1 MSDGTIPVRVTQM
14 RFEADSVLSVE
25 FETLDG
31 SALPLAAPGAHVDVI
46 LKEDLRRSYS
56 LTQDITS
63 GSRCIVAIH
72 RDPQSKGGS
81 AYVHDTLRVGDKLRI
96 SRPKNNFPLDE
107 TAALSVL
114 IAGGIGI
121 TPILAMIRRLTA
133 EQRTWKLI
141 FATRSRQAA
150 AFRSEIEA
158 CVAASN
164 GAGAGSGTVSG
175 TDSGTG
181 SVSYHF
187 DDEQN
192 GALID
197 IKGIMAANPSAHFY
211 CCGPEPMLAAYE
223 AAARDMPRDQIH
235 VEYFS
240 ASEEVARD
248 GGFDLVLDRSGKTLH
263 VDSGKTILDVL
274 IENNVSVP
282 FSCSEGVCG
291 TCETRVIEGRPD
303 HRDMILTD
311 EERANGDT
319 MMVCCSGSKS
329 ARLVLDL

>member
-1 MSDGTIPVRVTQM
+1 M
-14 RFEADSVLSVE
+14 RREADTVVSVE

-31 SALPLAAPGAHVDVI
+31 SNLPKAAPGAHVDVI
-46 LKEDLRRSYS
+46 LRDDLRRSYS
-56 LTQDITS
+56 LTRENTA
-63 GSRCIVAIH
+63 GPTFTVAIH

-81 AYVHDTLRVGDKLRI
+81 AFVHERLRVGDKVRI

-107 TAALSVL
+107 TSENSVL

-121 TPILAMIRRLTA
+121 TPILAMVRRLTEERRRWEVFYA
-133 EQRTWKLI
+133 
-141 FATRSRQAA
+141 ARSRTAA
-150 AFRSEIEA
+150 AFCEELDT
-158 CVAASN
+158 CVQASN
-164 GAGAGSGTVSG
+164 GKGRVN
-175 TDSGTG
+175 
-181 SVSYHF
+181 YHF
-187 DDEQN
+187 DDEQR
-192 GALID
+192 GSLVD
-197 IKGIMAANPSAHFY
+197 IRSIMESNPEAHFY

-223 AAARDMPRDQIH
+223 AAAREVPRGQVH

-240 ASEEVARD
+240 ATEEVARD
-248 GGFDLVLDRSGKTLH
+248 GGFDLVLERSGKTLH
-263 VDSGKTILDVL
+263 VESGKTILDVL

-311 EERANGDT
+311 EERAKGDT

-329 ARLVLDL
+329 PRLVLDL

>member
-1 MSDGTIPVRVTQM
+1 MSEATIPVRVKQM
-14 RFEADSVLSVE
+14 RREADTVVSVE

-31 SALPLAAPGAHVDVI
+31 SNLPKAAPGAHVDVI
-46 LKEDLRRSYS
+46 LRDDLRRSYS
-56 LTQDITS
+56 LTRENTA
-63 GSRCIVAIH
+63 GPTFTVAIH

-81 AYVHDTLRVGDKLRI
+81 AFVHERLRVGDKVRI

-107 TAALSVL
+107 TSENSVL

-121 TPILAMIRRLTA
+121 TPILAMVRRLTEERRRWEVFYA
-133 EQRTWKLI
+133 
-141 FATRSRQAA
+141 ARSRTAA
-150 AFRSEIEA
+150 AFCEELDT
-158 CVAASN
+158 CVQASN
-164 GAGAGSGTVSG
+164 GKGRVN
-175 TDSGTG
+175 
-181 SVSYHF
+181 YHF
-187 DDEQN
+187 DDEQR
-192 GALID
+192 GSLVD
-197 IKGIMAANPSAHFY
+197 IRSIMESNPEAHFY

-223 AAARDMPRDQIH
+223 AAAREVPRGQVH

-240 ASEEVARD
+240 ATEEVARD
-248 GGFDLVLDRSGKTLH
+248 GGFDLVLERSGKTLH
-263 VDSGKTILDVL
+263 VESGKTILDVL

-311 EERANGDT
+311 EERAKGDT

-329 ARLVLDL
+329 PRLVLDL

>member
-1 MSDGTIPVRVTQM
+1 MSEATIPVRVKQM
-14 RFEADSVLSVE
+14 RHEADTVVSVE

-31 SALPLAAPGAHVDVI
+31 SNLPKASPGAHVDVI
-46 LKEDLRRSYS
+46 LRDDLRRSYS
-56 LTQDITS
+56 LTHEIAAGPACT
-63 GSRCIVAIH
+63 VAIH

-81 AYVHDTLRVGDKLRI
+81 AFVHERLRVGDKVRI

-107 TAALSVL
+107 ASEDSVL

-121 TPILAMIRRLTA
+121 TPILAMVRRLTEEGRRWEVFYA
-133 EQRTWKLI
+133 
-141 FATRSRQAA
+141 ARSRTAA
-150 AFRSEIEA
+150 AFCEELDT
-158 CVAASN
+158 CVQASKGQGRVN
-164 GAGAGSGTVSG
+164 
-175 TDSGTG
+175 
-181 SVSYHF
+181 YHF
-187 DDEQN
+187 DDEQR
-192 GALID
+192 GSLVD
-197 IKGIMAANPSAHFY
+197 IKSIMESNPEAHFY

-223 AAARDMPRDQIH
+223 AAAREVPRSQVH

-240 ASEEVARD
+240 ATEEVARD
-248 GGFDLVLDRSGKTLH
+248 GGFDLVLERSGKTLH
-263 VDSGKTILDVL
+263 VESGKTILDVL

-311 EERANGDT
+311 EERAKGET

-329 ARLVLDL
+329 PRLVLDL

>member
-14 RFEADSVLSVE
+14 RFEADSVVSVE

-31 SALPLAAPGAHVDVI
+31 STLPQAAPGAHVDVI
-46 LKEDLRRSYS
+46 LKDDLRRSYS
-56 LTQDITS
+56 LTQEISDS
-63 GSRCIVAIH
+63 SRCIVAIH
-72 RDPQSKGGS
+72 RDPHSKGGS
-81 AYVHDTLRVGDKLRI
+81 AYIHETLRVGDKLRI

-107 TAALSVL
+107 TASLSVL

-121 TPILAMIRRLTA
+121 TPILAMIRRLTH
-133 EQRTWKLI
+133 EHRNWKLV

-150 AFRSEIEA
+150 AFRSEVDA

-164 GAGAGSGTVSG
+164 GTGT
-175 TDSGTG
+175 
-181 SVSYHF
+181 VSYHF

-197 IKGIMAANPSAHFY
+197 IKGIMTANPSAHFY

-319 MMVCCSGSKS
+319 IMVCCSGSKS

>member
-14 RFEADSVLSVE
+14 RFEADSVLSIE

-31 SALPLAAPGAHVDVI
+31 SALPRAAPGAHVDVI
-46 LKEDLRRSYS
+46 LQDDLRRSYS
-56 LTQDITS
+56 LTQEITN
-63 GSRCIVAIH
+63 GSKCTVAIH
-72 RDPQSKGGS
+72 RDPKSKGGS
-81 AYVHDTLRVGDKLRI
+81 AFVHETLRVGDKLRI

-133 EQRTWKLI
+133 EHRAWKLI

-150 AFRSEIEA
+150 AFRGEIET

-164 GAGAGSGTVSG
+164 GTGA
-175 TDSGTG
+175 
-181 SVSYHF
+181 VSYHF

-197 IKGIMAANPSAHFY
+197 IKGIMAANGSAHFY

-223 AAARDMPRDQIH
+223 AAARDLPREQIH

-248 GGFDLVLDRSGKTLH
+248 GGFELVLDRSGKVLQ
-263 VDSGKTILDVL
+263 VESGKTILDVL

-291 TCETRVIEGRPD
+291 TCETRVIDGRPD

>member
-1 MSDGTIPVRVTQM
+1 MSEATIPVRVKQM
-14 RFEADSVLSVE
+14 RHEADTVVSVA

-31 SALPLAAPGAHVDVI
+31 SDLPKAAPGAHVDVI
-46 LKEDLRRSYS
+46 LPDDLRRSYS
-56 LTQDITS
+56 LTREIAS
-63 GSRCIVAIH
+63 GHACTVAIH

-81 AYVHDTLRVGDKLRI
+81 AYIHERLRVGDKVRI

-107 TAALSVL
+107 TAENSVL

-121 TPILAMIRRLTA
+121 TPILAMIRRLT
-133 EQRTWKLI
+133 EQGRHWEL
-141 FATRSRQAA
+141 FYAARSRSAA
-150 AFRSEIEA
+150 AFREELDA
-158 CVAASN
+158 CAQASN
-164 GAGAGSGTVSG
+164 GKGRVN
-175 TDSGTG
+175 
-181 SVSYHF
+181 YHF
-187 DDEQN
+187 DDEQR
-192 GALID
+192 GSLVD
-197 IKGIMAANPSAHFY
+197 IKSIMEGNPEAHFY

-223 AAARDMPRDQIH
+223 AAARAVPRAQVH

-240 ASEEVARD
+240 ATEEAARD
-248 GGFDLVLDRSGKTLH
+248 GGFDLVLERSGKTLH
-263 VDSGKTILDVL
+263 VESGKTILDVL

-311 EERANGDT
+311 EERARGDT

-329 ARLVLDL
+329 PRLVLDL

>member
-1 MSDGTIPVRVTQM
+1 MSEATIPVRVKQM
-14 RFEADSVLSVE
+14 RHEADTVVSVE

-31 SALPLAAPGAHVDVI
+31 SNLPKAAPGAHVDVI
-46 LKEDLRRSYS
+46 LRDDLRRSYS
-56 LTQDITS
+56 LTRENTA
-63 GSRCIVAIH
+63 GPTFTVAIH

-81 AYVHDTLRVGDKLRI
+81 AFVHERLRVGDKVRI

-107 TAALSVL
+107 TSENSVL

-121 TPILAMIRRLTA
+121 TPILAMVRRLTEERRRWEVFYA
-133 EQRTWKLI
+133 
-141 FATRSRQAA
+141 ARSRTAA
-150 AFRSEIEA
+150 AFCEELDT
-158 CVAASN
+158 CVQASN
-164 GAGAGSGTVSG
+164 GKGRVN
-175 TDSGTG
+175 
-181 SVSYHF
+181 YHF
-187 DDEQN
+187 DDEQR
-192 GALID
+192 GSLVD
-197 IKGIMAANPSAHFY
+197 IRSIMESNPEAHFY

-223 AAARDMPRDQIH
+223 AAAREVPRGQVH

-240 ASEEVARD
+240 ATEEVARD
-248 GGFDLVLDRSGKTLH
+248 GGFDLVLERSGKTLH
-263 VDSGKTILDVL
+263 VESGKTILDVL

-311 EERANGDT
+311 EERAKGDT

-329 ARLVLDL
+329 PRLVLDL